1 MKTWDKYYEEFNGKL
16 CENSHLIISLLDN
29 DESIKQLTKLGYKHD
44 PKGKTLKDCKVGS
57 YYFWDTEVYLDPNDK
72 EETNIETI
80 DVHHLLTEEYFF
92 EIESSEIDFGH
103 PFVEK
108 WFGIKTEYI
117 VNLAAMYM
125 DQFK

>member
-29 DESIKQLTKLGYKHD
+29 DESIKLLTKLGYKFD
-44 PKGKTLKDCKVGS
+44 PEGKKLKDCKVGS
-57 YYFWDTEVYLDPNDK
+57 YYFWDTEVCLDPNDE
-72 EETNIETI
+72 EETEIETI
-80 DVHHLLTEEYFF
+80 DIHHLLTEEYFF
-92 EIESSEIDFGH
+92 EIESRGIDFGH

-108 WFGIKTEYI
+108 WFGIKTKYI

-125 DQFK
+125 DQF